1 MRAEDRRERRI
12 LDVVFGLLL
21 ASGLSAGYV
30 FLLAFRNWV
39 RPQGEG
45 AFGIYLFG
53 AFSLIP
59 TGLAWL
65 AGGLQSFRGARDR
78 GVRLGAVLVSCHLA
92 AWAIVVAPVGD
103 EGIGAGLDD
112 RHHRLGAGGLRRRG
126 DLARRSLVPGAAAP
140 VCRSTCHLT
149 RAPGSGAAHMAGPG
163 AGALASELRTRRWA
177 A

>member
-30 FLLAFRNWV
+30 SLLAFRNWV
-39 RPQGEG
+39 SPQGEG

-65 AGGLQSFRGARDR
+65 TVGLQSFRGAEDRD
-78 GVRLGAVLVSCHLA
+78 VRLGAVLVSCHLA
-92 AWAIVVAPVGD
+92 AWAIMVALLSGMKGSAPAWMIAIIAL
-103 EGIGAGLDD
+103 EPGAFAA
-112 RHHRLGAGGLRRRG
+112 GATWLAVRWFRVRRRRFA
-126 DLARRSLVPGAAAP
+126 DSLA
-140 VCRSTCHLT
+140 T
-149 RAPGSGAAHMAGPG
+149 
-163 AGALASELRTRRWA
+163 
-177 A
+177 